1 MTDAHV
7 LDGDI
12 GVQNIAPVGF
22 YSWNV
27 PENRVHGDE
36 VIADIFGVSVREL
49 SAGAPIELVIRYVED
64 GDKQKLAKAMHQAIL
79 TGEQFQC
86 DYRITLP
93 TGRKVNVHA
102 IGRCL
107 RDAEGVPSIYSG
119 TCTIQP
125 QAANEASGDPL
136 ETHCRAALGIAT
148 KRRHALA
155 ARYLTSALN
164 VLGQKTRY

>member
-1 MTDAHV
+1 MTDARV

-12 GVQNIAPVGF
+12 GVQNIALIGF
-22 YSWNV
+22 YSWSV

-36 VIADIFGVSVREL
+36 VIADIFGISVKEL
-49 SAGAPIELVIRYVED
+49 ALGAPIEVVIRYVDD
-64 GDKQKLAKAMHQAIL
+64 GDKQMLAKAVHHAII

-86 DYRITLP
+86 DYRLTHP
-93 TGRKVNVHA
+93 NGRKIHIHA

-107 RDAEGVPSIYSG
+107 RDADGVPSIYSG
-119 TCTIQP
+119 TCTIMP
-125 QAANEASGDPL
+125 QEAGDVSRDPL
-136 ETHCRAALGIAT
+136 ESHCRAALGIAT

-164 VLGQKTRY
+164 VLGQNTRR

>member
-1 MTDAHV
+1 MTDARA
-7 LDGDI
+7 LDGNI
-12 GVQNIAPVGF
+12 GVQNIAPIGF
-22 YSWNV
+22 YSWSV

-36 VIADIFGVSVREL
+36 VIAEIFGLPASEL
-49 SAGAPIELVIRYVED
+49 AAGAPIEKVIRYVDD
-64 GDKQKLAKAMHQAIL
+64 GDKQTLAKAMHEAIV
-79 TGEQFQC
+79 TGEPFQC
-86 DYRITLP
+86 EYWLTHP
-93 TGRKVNVHA
+93 GGRRVHVHA

-125 QAANEASGDPL
+125 QAASELSGDPL

-164 VLGQKTRY
+164 VLGQKVRS